1 MSIAH
6 IYIDEYGTPDL
17 DTTKSGV
24 TPYFVYAAVV
34 IEQAEL
40 ENARQIHQSILTR
53 YFGGTHMKSKNIP
66 NDDKGHAKR
75 MKILAELSHI
85 NHYVVALLVDK
96 EKVDSVGL
104 EHKKSFIKFFNNL
117 ISTQFMGKF
126 DEYHIT
132 LDKLGRK
139 SFQESL
145 TEYMG
150 SKGHRQTL
158 FSNNTFCLKDDT
170 TEEPLIQLADFY
182 SGCIGKYYCGNTNK
196 NQSEAIHNTIKSRL
210 FLEWFPKEFIN
221 FFGAAA
227 FQNDSFNPQIAQIA
241 INSANKYLEDYTDE
255 IGCEIT
261 KLLLQETYLN
271 PCKYISSGE
280 IKRKIIT
287 KGIKIGDPINEIAK
301 LRDKGVFIVSPLG
314 KKGYK
319 FPSNE
324 KEIAEF
330 FDRLISNVIPQL
342 RRGHI
347 LHRVL
352 VEQSFSQYNILENEK
367 FSLLNTLITNAVTH
381 RE

>member
-1 MSIAH
+1 MSISH

-40 ENARQIHQSILTR
+40 ENARRIHQSILTR

-75 MKILAELSHI
+75 MKILAELSHV

-117 ISTQFMGKF
+117 ISKQFMGKF
-126 DEYHIT
+126 DEYHIN

-158 FSNNTFCLKDDT
+158 FSNNTFCLKDDI

-182 SGCIGKYYCGNTNK
+182 SGCIGKYYCGNINK
-196 NQSEAIHNTIKSRL
+196 NQSEAIHNTVKSRL

-227 FQNDSFNPQIAQIA
+227 FQNDGFNPQIAQIA

-280 IKRKIIT
+280 IKRKIST

-330 FDRLISNVIPQL
+330 FDRLTSNVIPQL

-367 FSLLNTLITNAVTH
+367 FSLLNTLITNVVTH
-381 RE
+381 R

>member
-40 ENARQIHQSILTR
+40 ANARQIHQSILTR

-66 NDDKGHAKR
+66 NDDNGHAKR

-126 DEYHIT
+126 DEYHIN

-158 FSNNTFCLKDDT
+158 FSNNTFCLKDDI
-170 TEEPLIQLADFY
+170 TEEPLIQLSDFY
-182 SGCIGKYYCGNTNK
+182 SGCIGKYYCGNINK

-227 FQNDSFNPQIAQIA
+227 FQNDGFNPQIAQIA

-280 IKRKIIT
+280 IKRKIST

-330 FDRLISNVIPQL
+330 FDRLTSNVIPQL

-381 RE
+381 R